1 MEDSN
6 VSNEEAK
13 PLEAAGVSQLLEAYE
28 SGETNSEQVVS
39 DLFTRIENDALN
51 IFISTPER
59 DALLEQARAQ
69 DARRWRRARR
79 ARRCPD
85 RHQGQPVPGR
95 HEDHRRFQ
103 DPRAVRR
110 TIQRDGGREARGRRR
125 DSRRED
131 QPR

>member
-1 MEDSN
+1 

-69 DARRWRRARR
+69 DARRAAGDALGALAGFGPAAQRLRQLA
-79 ARRCPD
+79 D
-85 RHQGQPVPGR
+85 YIVQ
-95 HEDHRRFQ
+95 RRF
-103 DPRAVRR
+103 
-110 TIQRDGGREARGRRR
+110 
-125 DSRRED
+125 
-131 QPR
+131 